1 MKQPEYSPLE
11 ALERIKLMMKYDLSK
26 TSVENKMSEKV
37 SKVYDKLKP
46 NVNEVGGLFT

>member
-1 MKQPEYSPLE
+1 MVQPKYSPEE
-11 ALERIKLMMKYDLSK
+11 ALERVKLMMKYDLSK

-37 SKVYDKLKP
+37 SKVYGKLKP

>member
-1 MKQPEYSPLE
+1 MLK
-11 ALERIKLMMKYDLSK
+11 
-26 TSVENKMSEKV
+26 NKMSEKV